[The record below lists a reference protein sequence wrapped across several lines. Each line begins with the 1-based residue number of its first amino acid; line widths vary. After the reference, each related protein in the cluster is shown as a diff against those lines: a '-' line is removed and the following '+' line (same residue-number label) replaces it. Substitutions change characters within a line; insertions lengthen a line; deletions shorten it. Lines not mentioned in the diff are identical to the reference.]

1 MLFGG
6 TRLGFWKSGSAGIL
20 GFTPAISPYSI
31 WSSNQGAAQ
40 AATYAEFQFNPNGT
54 ITLDH
59 NSSGS
64 PIYDYS
70 TKWGT
75 DVTGSNYEIRATMSY
90 VSSVGSGFYQI
101 FGGTQDTPSQGNSTS
116 WYNLGTMRT
125 TRVQLDASAGSS
137 DYEAIRMSIEIGLA
151 GTSTALITATFQL
164 DIGAI

>member
-6 TRLGFWKSGSAGIL
+6 SRLGFWKSSSGIL
-20 GFTPAISPYSI
+20 GFSPAISPSF

-40 AATYAEFQFNPNGT
+40 AGTYAEFQFNPNGT
-54 ITLDH
+54 ITVDH

-64 PIYDYS
+64 PLSDYS

-75 DVTGSNYEIRATMSY
+75 DVTGSNYEIIATMTLVQSA
-90 VSSVGSGFYQI
+90 GNGFYQV

-125 TRVQLDASAGSS
+125 IRVQLDATVNSE
-137 DYEAIRMSIEIGLA
+137 DYEKLVMSIQIGLT
-151 GTSTALITATFQL
+151 GTSTALITQNFQL
-164 DIGAI
+164 DIGSI